1 MCLLNALMKK
11 SKSNKKNKN
20 KNKNQCAK
28 VKARTRGCLEISMK
42 ILKTFDSFNDF
53 SIHIGVGL

>member
-1 MCLLNALMKK
+1 MKK

-28 VKARTRGCLEISMK
+28 VKARTRGFLEISMK

-53 SIHIGVGL
+53 SIHVGVGL